1 MPAHTPHI
9 QAHALN
15 LINLIKLHV
24 NTVNRKKADKDTER
38 KKKEQEST
46 EAISKLKSLKK
57 FKKWTGHISSHQV
70 QVCKEKH
77 FEINVL
83 LPVLVVQLT
92 DEWLSCP

>member
-38 KKKEQEST
+38 KKNEQEST
-46 EAISKLKSLKK
+46 EAISRLKSLKNGQDISHPTK
-57 FKKWTGHISSHQV
+57 YKYVKKNISKTMF
-70 QVCKEKH
+70 CYL
-77 FEINVL
+77 FY
-83 LPVLVVQLT
+83 
-92 DEWLSCP
+92 